1 MQCKKCKKECLD
13 SELENGVCRECSLK
27 EKGNR
32 KVYILIILISVV
44 LSTICY
50 LTIETWV
57 NNDVTLKDFEI
68 GSFNMETEKT
78 NYQYTSNFTTYTGTG
93 QISCKNKNTD
103 YIVLLETNN
112 KTTGKVEYT
121 TVIVH
126 EGKGEF
132 TTYDSNYSN
141 VDEKPNYEFKVIGYR
156 NFKNVK

>member
-13 SELENGVCRECSLK
+13 SELENGVCKECNSK
-27 EKGNR
+27 EKGN
-32 KVYILIILISVV
+32 KKTYILIILISVI
-44 LSTICY
+44 LSIISY
-50 LTIETWV
+50 LIIETWA

-78 NYQYTSNFTTYTGTG
+78 NYQYTSNLTTYTGRG
-93 QISCKNKNTD
+93 EISCKNKDTN
-103 YIVLLETNN
+103 YIVLLEKNN
-112 KTTGKVEYT
+112 KTSGEIEYT

-141 VDEKPNYEFKVIGYR
+141 VDKKPNYEFKVIGYR

>member
-1 MQCKKCKKECLD
+1 MKCKKCKKECLD

-93 QISCKNKNTD
+93 QISCKNKNT
-103 YIVLLETNN
+103 
-112 KTTGKVEYT
+112 EY
-121 TVIVH
+121 
-126 EGKGEF
+126 
-132 TTYDSNYSN
+132 Y
-141 VDEKPNYEFKVIGYR
+141 
-156 NFKNVK
+156 